1 MSRRQSKVSARDGRS
16 ERWRSHRET
25 RRTELISAVIAVVS
39 EHGAGVGMD
48 DISRASGIAK
58 QVFYRYFT
66 DKADLFLAVGRTAA
80 KEVVAETTAAIDAAG
95 SPRAKLA
102 AGIDAYLAGIESRP
116 ELYRFVAQHRDLN
129 DYATIVGLHA
139 SGVIGEFMRQ
149 AGMDSGGAELWGF
162 GIVGMTRAAA
172 DRWLEERS
180 ISRSAVVRHLTD
192 LVWPGLAS
200 AVISQ
205 PAARST
211 PRTQAQLVPVLAINV
226 GDQRGD
232 TG

>member
-1 MSRRQSKVSARDGRS
+1 VTRRQSKLSSRDGRS
-16 ERWRSHRET
+16 ERWRSHRDT
-25 RRTELISAVIAVVS
+25 RRIELISAVITVVS

-58 QVFYRYFT
+58 PVFYRYFA

-80 KEVVAETTAAIDAAG
+80 EEVVAETKAAIDAAG

-102 AGIDAYLAGIESRP
+102 AGIDAYLASIESRP

-129 DYATIVGLHA
+129 DFATIVGLHA
-139 SGVIGEFMRQ
+139 AGAIGELMRQ

-180 ISRSAVVRHLTD
+180 MSRSAVVGHLTD

-200 AVISQ
+200 SFASHPAESMSGSSGRLQ
-205 PAARST
+205 SSSGAARQSES
-211 PRTQAQLVPVLAINV
+211 
-226 GDQRGD
+226 
-232 TG
+232 

>member
-1 MSRRQSKVSARDGRS
+1 
-16 ERWRSHRET
+16 
-25 RRTELISAVIAVVS
+25 
-39 EHGAGVGMD
+39 MD

-58 QVFYRYFT
+58 PVFYRYFT

-80 KEVVAETTAAIDAAG
+80 EEVVAEITAAIDAAG

-102 AGIDAYLAGIESRP
+102 AGIDAYLASIESRP

-139 SGVIGEFMRQ
+139 TSVIGEFMRQ

-172 DRWLEERS
+172 DRWLEQNNM
-180 ISRSAVVRHLTD
+180 SRSAVVRYLTD
-192 LVWPGLAS
+192 LVWPGLANS
-200 AVISQ
+200 LMSN
-205 PAARST
+205 PAARY
-211 PRTQAQLVPVLAINV
+211 V
-226 GDQRGD
+226 G
-232 TG
+232 

>member
-1 MSRRQSKVSARDGRS
+1 LLSVTTRIRYYRSMVRRQSKVSSRDGRS
-16 ERWRSHRET
+16 DRWSAHRES

-58 QVFYRYFT
+58 PVFYRYFT

-80 KEVVAETTAAIDAAG
+80 EEVVAETTAAIDAAG

-102 AGIDAYLAGIESRP
+102 AGIDAYLKSIESRP
-116 ELYRFVAQHRDLN
+116 DLYRFVAQHPDLN

-139 SGVIGEFMRQ
+139 TRVIGEFMRQ
-149 AGMDSGGAELWGF
+149 AGLDSDGAELWGF

-172 DRWLEERS
+172 DRWLEENNM
-180 ISRSAVVRHLTD
+180 SRSAVVRYLTD
-192 LVWPGLAS
+192 LVWPGLANS
-200 AVISQ
+200 LMSN
-205 PAARST
+205 PAAR
-211 PRTQAQLVPVLAINV
+211 AA
-226 GDQRGD
+226 G
-232 TG
+232 

>member
-1 MSRRQSKVSARDGRS
+1 VTLRQSKVPSRDGRS
-16 ERWRSHRET
+16 ERWRTHRGA

-39 EHGAGVGMD
+39 ENGAGVGMD

-58 QVFYRYFT
+58 PVFYRYFT

-80 KEVVAETTAAIDAAG
+80 EEVVAETTAAIDAAG

-102 AGIDAYLAGIESRP
+102 AGIDAYLASIESRP

-129 DYATIVGLHA
+129 DYATIVGMHA
-139 SGVIGEFMRQ
+139 TGVIGEFMRQ
-149 AGMDSGGAELWGF
+149 AGIDSAGAELWGF

-180 ISRSAVVRHLTD
+180 MSRSAVVRHLTD

-200 AVISQ
+200 SVVSHPGA
-205 PAARST
+205 PST
-211 PRTQAQLVPVLAINV
+211 
-226 GDQRGD
+226 G
-232 TG
+232 